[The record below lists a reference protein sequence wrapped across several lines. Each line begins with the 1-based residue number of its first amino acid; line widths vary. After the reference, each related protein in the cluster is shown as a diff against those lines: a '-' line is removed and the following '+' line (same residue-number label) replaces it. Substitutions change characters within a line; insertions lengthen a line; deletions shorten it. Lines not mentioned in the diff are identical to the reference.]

1 MNTLLTVI
9 GFGTYLAIISLMGW
23 TIVEA
28 FMVLKYGLV
37 DDDIY
42 NEDED

>member
-9 GFGTYLAIISLMGW
+9 GFGTCLAIIGLMGR
-23 TIVEA
+23 TVVEA
-28 FMVLKYGLV
+28 FMVIKYGLV

>member
-1 MNTLLTVI
+1 MNTLLTVV
-9 GFGTYLAIISLMGW
+9 GFGTCLAIIGLMGW

-37 DDDIY
+37 DDNIY

>member
-1 MNTLLTVI
+1 MNTLLTVV
-9 GFGTYLAIISLMGW
+9 GFGTCLAIIGLMGW

>member
-9 GFGTYLAIISLMGW
+9 GFGTCLAIIGLMGW
-23 TIVEA
+23 TVVEA
-28 FMVLKYGLV
+28 FMVIKYGLV
-37 DDDIY
+37 DNDIY

>member
-1 MNTLLTVI
+1 MNTLLVVI
-9 GFGTYLAIISLMGW
+9 GFGTCLAIIGLMGW
-23 TIVEA
+23 TIVDA

>member
-9 GFGTYLAIISLMGW
+9 GFGTCSAIIGLMGW
-23 TIVEA
+23 TVVEA

>member
-1 MNTLLTVI
+1 MNILSTIFVFVAYVGII
-9 GFGTYLAIISLMGW
+9 GLMGW
-23 TIVEA
+23 MVIDA
-28 FMVLKYGLV
+28 FMVIKYGLV

>member
-1 MNTLLTVI
+1 MNTLLTII
-9 GFGTYLAIISLMGW
+9 GFGTCLAIVGLMGL
-23 TIVEA
+23 TIVDA

>member
-1 MNTLLTVI
+1 MNTLLTVV
-9 GFGTYLAIISLMGW
+9 GLGTCLAIIGLMGW

>member
-9 GFGTYLAIISLMGW
+9 GFETCMAIIGLIGW